1 MIRSLTLDSSWVRQ
15 HHNIFL
21 TGKCGVGKSFL
32 ACALVEKACR
42 DGFTAYYRRVPQLFR
57 DLSLARADG
66 SLRSLLAHLAKIDVL
81 LVDDWAMAPLVD
93 AERRDFLEICE
104 DRYQVRST
112 ILTSQIPVAQWHE
125 QIGDPT
131 SADSIL
137 DRLVHNAY
145 RIELESESM
154 RKKRGGKERRFTP
167 NVTGFAPESA
177 TDFSSES
184 LTAFVGIRTYAL
196 TLSGGRRFNLAGRC
210 GGSNLVAR
218 LLLSGLIVVEF
229 LSTEAQECSAHLR
242 APVS

>member
-1 MIRSLTLDSSWVRQ
+1 LASPRDSSVSLT
-15 HHNIFL
+15 
-21 TGKCGVGKSFL
+21 K
-32 ACALVEKACR
+32 
-42 DGFTAYYRRVPQLFR
+42 
-57 DLSLARADG
+57 
-66 SLRSLLAHLAKIDVL
+66 
-81 LVDDWAMAPLVD
+81 
-93 AERRDFLEICE
+93 
-104 DRYQVRST
+104 T
-112 ILTSQIPVAQWHE
+112 ILTNQIPVAQWHE

-196 TLSGGRRFNLAGRC
+196 TLFGGRRFNLAGRC

-229 LSTEAQECSAHLR
+229 LSTEAQECSAHPYLDGLR
-242 APVS
+242 SVIYHGIYRREVL